1 MARLEV
7 PRGPRRRHHFLR
19 DAILALVFAATAAS
33 CASHRN
39 VAGGGAGQTFRD
51 DAVRVPREYHFADLN
66 GEQLESA
73 RRFGISRPIKN
84 RKEARRKT
92 RHLKKVRSCQLYL
105 VDPLTHSVPYL
116 TKGAR
121 SLLEDLGEGFQYILR
136 REGYRP
142 HRIIV
147 TSLLRTEAD
156 VTSLRRVNG
165 NAARNYSHLYATTFD
180 LSYTRFNRL
189 STEGK
194 PVSNAEMARILAI
207 LIDEFRSR
215 GDCVVIFEQNQ
226 HCFHITV
233 RR

>member
-1 MARLEV
+1 M
-7 PRGPRRRHHFLR
+7 
-19 DAILALVFAATAAS
+19 
-33 CASHRN
+33 
-39 VAGGGAGQTFRD
+39 GGAGAGQTFRD

-165 NAARNYSHLYATTFD
+165 NAARNSSHLYATTFD

-207 LIDEFRSR
+207 LIEEFRSR

>member
-1 MARLEV
+1 M
-7 PRGPRRRHHFLR
+7 
-19 DAILALVFAATAAS
+19 
-33 CASHRN
+33 
-39 VAGGGAGQTFRD
+39 
-51 DAVRVPREYHFADLN
+51 
-66 GEQLESA
+66 
-73 RRFGISRPIKN
+73 
-84 RKEARRKT
+84 
-92 RHLKKVRSCQLYL
+92 RSCQLYL

-165 NAARNYSHLYATTFD
+165 NAARNSSHLYATTFD

-207 LIDEFRSR
+207 LIDESSAEILRKGRRCASPFLY
-215 GDCVVIFEQNQ
+215 IFSPGRADYR
-226 HCFHITV
+226 CYTV
-233 RR
+233 GRFIFYV

>member
-1 MARLEV
+1 M
-7 PRGPRRRHHFLR
+7 
-19 DAILALVFAATAAS
+19 
-33 CASHRN
+33 
-39 VAGGGAGQTFRD
+39 
-51 DAVRVPREYHFADLN
+51 RVPREYHFADLN

-84 RKEARRKT
+84 RKEVRRKT

-156 VTSLRRVNG
+156 VTRSAG
-165 NAARNYSHLYATTFD
+165 SMATLHATPPT
-180 LSYTRFNRL
+180 STPPPSTSATRASIA

>member
-33 CASHRN
+33 CASHRD

-51 DAVRVPREYHFADLN
+51 DAVRVSREYHFADLN

-156 VTSLRRVNG
+156 VTSLRRVCRG
-165 NAARNYSHLYATTFD
+165 KAGLCHRDGATGHVGLKSCRVAVASLHHCVALVYSLRLHHAGRLWRGVRVCRDGLRTVVALAALPA
-180 LSYTRFNRL
+180 
-189 STEGK
+189 
-194 PVSNAEMARILAI
+194 
-207 LIDEFRSR
+207 
-215 GDCVVIFEQNQ
+215 
-226 HCFHITV
+226 
-233 RR
+233 